1 MSNPDSAN
9 LLAGARSIDGY
20 DLVAEIA
27 CGGMATVYLARR
39 VGVGGFQRLVA
50 LKTLHPHLAKQQSF
64 VDMFLDEARLA
75 ANIHHPNV
83 VSIEE
88 IGVGDSGYYLVM
100 DYIKGGTL
108 AQLMSEEGPELT
120 PAMLIHIMLDALNGL
135 HGAHEARTE
144 GGLILGLVHRDVSP
158 QNVLVGIDGIS
169 RIADFGVA
177 RAAKRLTETAV
188 GQLKGKIAY
197 MSPEQALAQE
207 VDRRADVFSAGIVLW
222 EGLTRQRLF
231 KGEHDAAT
239 LGQVLSY
246 EIPDVSSVNPEIP
259 LAISEVCMKALVR
272 QPDARFQT
280 CLEFWKALSQAQ
292 RATELET
299 DAQAV
304 GDYVTAQLATQ
315 ILERDQAV
323 RNWMAASGVSE
334 ISADPGTENGD
345 AGRELPTRRPK
356 SRDPDAGRPPPIR
369 ISETRAHGADA
380 PRDAPPTSPR
390 AGMRLSDRTPARP
403 SKTPARVSKTPPRVS
418 QTRELG
424 SDLGVSRA
432 ASRALIALR
441 QQYFGKEVK
450 IDTTGRPI
458 VVIRFPGNEF
468 DVDSFL
474 TGINEMMTSKQR
486 VVLLLDLR
494 QARRPTAAARRR
506 AVGFLEASNLF
517 TGVKAAGLLVDGA
530 AMRGAIKAIFWMVK
544 PPTEIVVFADAK
556 AAGDWAEAQ
565 SERIE
570 LVRPAGLIERESQ
583 IPHARE

>member
-1 MSNPDSAN
+1 MSNPDSVN
-9 LLAGARSIDGY
+9 LFAGARSIDGY

-88 IGVGDSGYYLVM
+88 IGMGDSGYYLVM

-108 AQLMSEEGPELT
+108 AQLMSEDGPEIT
-120 PAMLIHIMLDALNGL
+120 PAVLIHIMLDALNGL

-144 GGLILGLVHRDVSP
+144 GGLVLGLVHRDVSP
-158 QNVLVGIDGIS
+158 QNVLVGLDGIS

-177 RAAKRLTETAV
+177 RASKRLTETAV

-197 MSPEQALAQE
+197 MSPEQALAQN

-239 LGQVLSY
+239 LAQVLSY
-246 EIPDVSSVNPEIP
+246 EVPDVNSVNPEIP
-259 LAISEVCMKALVR
+259 AALSEVCMKALAR
-272 QPDARFQT
+272 QPGARFQT
-280 CLEFWKALSQAQ
+280 CQAFWKALSQAQ
-292 RATELET
+292 RVSELET

-304 GDYVTAQLATQ
+304 GDYVSAQLATQ
-315 ILERDQAV
+315 ILERDKAV
-323 RNWMAASGVSE
+323 RNWMAASGVTE
-334 ISADPGTENGD
+334 IGAEAAAAKPD
-345 AGRELPTRRPK
+345 AGREMPTRRPK
-356 SRDPDAGRPPPIR
+356 SRDPDAGRAPPIR
-369 ISETRAHGADA
+369 ISESHRRGGGAIGDS
-380 PRDAPPTSPR
+380 PPGSLR
-390 AGMRLSDRTPARP
+390 AGMRLSDRTP
-403 SKTPARVSKTPPRVS
+403 PRVS
-418 QTRELG
+418 ATPELN
-424 SDLGVSRA
+424 
-432 ASRALIALR
+432 RALVALR
-441 QQYFGKEVK
+441 QHYFGKDVK

-468 DVDSFL
+468 DVDTFL
-474 TGINEMMTSKQR
+474 SGIDDMMTSSQR

-506 AVGFLEASNLF
+506 AVSFMEASKLF
-517 TGVKAAGLLVDGA
+517 SGVKAAGLLVDGA

-544 PPTEIVVFADAK
+544 PPTEIVVFGDAK

-565 SERIE
+565 AERME

-583 IPHARE
+583 IPQLRE